1 MENDILLV
9 GKEAPDFSLPNQ
21 NGDLVKL
28 SDFRGMKV
36 VLFFYPKDM
45 TSGCTVEACDFRD
58 RLAEFNELNVVV
70 LGVSPDDEKSHQKFI
85 EKEGLTFDLLADT
98 EKEACQAYSVWQEK
112 SMYGKKYM
120 GVNRST
126 FLIDENGVVQ
136 KEWRNVK
143 VPGHVTEVREQV

>member
-1 MENDILLV
+1 MENNVLLV
-9 GKEAPDFSLPNQ
+9 GKEAPGFSLPNQ

-28 SDFRGMKV
+28 SDFRGKKV

-85 EKEGLTFDLLADT
+85 EKEGLTFDLLADM
-98 EKEACQAYSVWQEK
+98 EKEVCQAYSVWQEK

-126 FLIDENGVVQ
+126 FLIDENGIVQ

-143 VPGHVTEVREQV
+143 VPGHVAEVKEQV

>member
-1 MENDILLV
+1 MENNVLLV

-28 SDFRGMKV
+28 SDFRGKKV

-98 EKEACQAYSVWQEK
+98 EKEVCQAYSVWQEK

-126 FLIDENGVVQ
+126 FLIDENGIVQ

-143 VPGHVTEVREQV
+143 VPGHVAEVREQV